1 MSSFSALDRP
11 KIIQDLKETAYD
23 VLIIGGGITGC
34 GIALDA
40 ASRGLKPALIEMND
54 FASGTS
60 SKSTKLI
67 HGGLRYLKQFEIG
80 LVREVGRERAIV
92 HRLAPHL
99 VTSEK
104 MLLPIVKNGTFGKML
119 TSIGLMVYDVLAG
132 VERVD
137 QRRMLS
143 KEDTL
148 KVEPLLPEKTLEGGG
163 LYAEYRTD
171 DARLTIEILKTAVFN
186 GANAINYVKAEDFI
200 YEDGK
205 VVGARCRDILGE
217 EQFDVRA
224 EFVVSAAGPWVDDL
238 RRTNNSMN
246 QKHLYLTKGVHIVF
260 PHHLFP
266 LKYAVYF
273 DVPDGRMIFAIP
285 RGRTTYVGTTDTH
298 YTGDKNHVRTL
309 REDVDYLLQGI
320 RHTFPS
326 LNLQIEDVIS
336 SWAGLRPLIY
346 EEGKSASEISRK
358 DEIFES
364 ESGLLSIAG
373 GKLTGYRKMSQ
384 KIVDL
389 IAQKIRLQR
398 NERRIGKCITDRI
411 NLCGGPFQDRQAIKE
426 YAHSLEKK
434 VEDMGLD
441 LYAAQYLVRNYGRQS
456 EQILEICAGLDD
468 PDPRIRLP
476 RAELHFCIRAEL
488 TQTPMDF
495 IARRSGRLYFE
506 IDTIPRLIDPILED
520 FRLFFGWTDETL
532 QQHRNKIVQSLEE
545 ASNFN

>member
-1 MSSFSALDRP
+1 M
-11 KIIQDLKETAYD
+11 
-23 VLIIGGGITGC
+23 IIGGGITGC

-40 ASRGLKPALIEMND
+40 ASRGLRPALIEMND

-99 VTSEK
+99 VTAEK
-104 MLLPIVKNGTFGKML
+104 MLLPIVKNGTFGKLL
-119 TSIGLMVYDVLAG
+119 TNIGLMVYDVLAG
-132 VERVD
+132 VERAD

-143 KEDTL
+143 REETL
-148 KVEPLLPEKTLEGGG
+148 EVEPLLPAEIVEGGG

-171 DARLTIEILKTAVFN
+171 DARLTIEIIKTAVFN
-186 GANAINYVKAEDFI
+186 GAQAINYVKAEDFI
-200 YEDGK
+200 YENGK
-205 VVGARCRDILGE
+205 VTGARCRDVLSGE
-217 EQFDVRA
+217 EFDIRA
-224 EFVVSAAGPWVDDL
+224 EFVVSAAGPWVDEL

-273 DVPDGRMIFAIP
+273 DVPDGRMVFAIP

-309 REDVDYLLQGI
+309 TEDVDYLLDGI
-320 RHTFPS
+320 RNTFNT
-326 LNLQIEDVIS
+326 LNLQREDVIS
-336 SWAGLRPLIY
+336 SWAGLRPLIF

-389 IAQKIRLQR
+389 IGQKIRQKR
-398 NERRIGKCITDRI
+398 NERIGKCITDRI
-411 NLCGGPFQDRQAIKE
+411 NLCGGPFENRPAIE
-426 YAHSLEKK
+426 AYVQGLEQK
-434 VEDMGLD
+434 VEGYGLD
-441 LYAAQYLVRNYGRQS
+441 VYAGQYLVRNYGRQS
-456 EQILEICAGLDD
+456 EKILEIYNELEG
-468 PDPRIRLP
+468 PDPRIRLS
-476 RAELHFCIRAEL
+476 RAELHFCIRHEL
-488 TQTPMDF
+488 AQTPMDF

-506 IDTIPRLIDPILED
+506 IDTIPRLIDPMLED
-520 FRLFFGWTDETL
+520 FRHFFGWTDETVQL
-532 QQHRNKIVQSLEE
+532 HRQQIEQSLKE
-545 ASNFN
+545 ASNFE